1 MVNVLKKSIL
11 SLILIFTANTSYSLA
26 AGWDS
31 KGNFSV
37 LFNEMALSNWAKGG
51 ENQIAMTGLFGYAK
65 NYRSEGDNMVWE
77 NALSL
82 GYGFQ
87 TSDQYSYRKSEDKID
102 LTSKLGY
109 RAVGKYYYSFAFSF
123 QTQFDNGY
131 KFPNDSDIVSRFF
144 APAYVIAAA
153 GFDYK
158 PYDKLSFSFY
168 PLSGR
173 LIVVNDQD
181 LANAGAFGVKKAVIQ
196 DGVIITPGE
205 MSRFDFGAS
214 AKIMYSF
221 TPMENIDI
229 ATKLDLF
236 NNYTDPNE
244 KNRINIDVN
253 SETSVNMKINSY
265 ISANIFL
272 HLIYDHDIPIPL
284 YKKVNGVKTQYG
296 IGARLQ
302 TKQTLGIGF
311 SYNFK

>member
-1 MVNVLKKSIL
+1 
-11 SLILIFTANTSYSLA
+11 
-26 AGWDS
+26 
-31 KGNFSV
+31 
-37 LFNEMALSNWAKGG
+37 MALIKSLRGFTPEIG
-51 ENQIAMTGLFGYAK
+51 ENCFLTENATIVGQVSIGSGCSIWFNTVLRGDV
-65 NYRSEGDNMVWE
+65 NYIKIGDN
-77 NALSL
+77 
-82 GYGFQ
+82 
-87 TSDQYSYRKSEDKID
+87 
-102 LTSKLGY
+102 
-109 RAVGKYYYSFAFSF
+109 
-123 QTQFDNGY
+123 
-131 KFPNDSDIVSRFF
+131 
-144 APAYVIAAA
+144 
-153 GFDYK
+153 
-158 PYDKLSFSFY
+158 
-168 PLSGR
+168 
-173 LIVVNDQD
+173 VN
-181 LANAGAFGVKKAVIQ
+181 IQ

-272 HLIYDHDIPIPL
+272 HMIYDHDIPIPL

-296 IGARLQ
+296 TGARLQ